1 MGEKTNKEVEAEK
14 AEAEPKH
21 LDDDELEK
29 IAAGTGPNTP
39 PLGYA
44 PDGKI
49 LPAS

>member
-1 MGEKTNKEVEAEK
+1 MDEKTNKEVEAEK
-14 AEAEPKH
+14 AEVEP

-39 PLGYA
+39 PPGYA

>member
-1 MGEKTNKEVEAEK
+1 MDEKTNKEVEAEK
-14 AEAEPKH
+14 AEVEP

-29 IAAGTGPNTP
+29 IVAGTGPNTP
-39 PLGYA
+39 PPGYA